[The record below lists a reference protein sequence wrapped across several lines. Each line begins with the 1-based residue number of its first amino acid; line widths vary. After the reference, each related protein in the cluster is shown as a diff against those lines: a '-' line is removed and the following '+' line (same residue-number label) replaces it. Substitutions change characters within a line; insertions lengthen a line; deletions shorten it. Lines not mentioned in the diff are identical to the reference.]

1 VTWRDAASVAT
12 RGVRRRFAR
21 TALTIA
27 AVALAVAL
35 LTALLTIA
43 TTARTRV
50 LAGLSRGGPL
60 ATIKVAAAAP
70 DPASIETDNP
80 KPGPFRALDASA
92 LARIRMLPDVAAVL
106 PVIANRWL
114 VSPQPNGRID
124 PHGDPQPE
132 PFVDTLVGVDLAHP
146 ANLPATVLA
155 GRLPLPGSLIEVAVT
170 PNYLE
175 RVGMDPKRPA
185 AAIGQRLVL
194 GAPRAFG
201 ALGDQPVRGLWVK
214 AFVVGV
220 VAQEAGTGDLLAP
233 IQQAER
239 AARFSAAG
247 DPGYGVSPAASP
259 YSGLLVV
266 ARGLSDIDAV
276 RRQITAIGYS
286 TSAPENLIA
295 SVLRYLRVV
304 EIVLAGIGL
313 IALIIATLGVADALL
328 AAIRERRREIGI
340 LKALGARD
348 RDVLRVFA
356 FEAAMVGLIGGVVGT
371 VAGWAVARAVAA
383 VANGYLTGQGLSGVG
398 LDVNVLFV
406 AGGIAGSVLLSLAAG
421 TMPALRAARLSAR
434 EAVDAP

>member
-1 VTWRDAASVAT
+1 
-12 RGVRRRFAR
+12 
-21 TALTIA
+21 
-27 AVALAVAL
+27 
-35 LTALLTIA
+35 
-43 TTARTRV
+43 
-50 LAGLSRGGPL
+50 
-60 ATIKVAAAAP
+60 
-70 DPASIETDNP
+70 
-80 KPGPFRALDASA
+80 
-92 LARIRMLPDVAAVL
+92 M
-106 PVIANRWL
+106 
-114 VSPQPNGRID
+114 
-124 PHGDPQPE
+124 
-132 PFVDTLVGVDLAHP
+132 
-146 ANLPATVLA
+146 
-155 GRLPLPGSLIEVAVT
+155 
-170 PNYLE
+170 
-175 RVGMDPKRPA
+175 
-185 AAIGQRLVL
+185 
-194 GAPRAFG
+194 
-201 ALGDQPVRGLWVK
+201 
-214 AFVVGV
+214 
-220 VAQEAGTGDLLAP
+220 
-233 IQQAER
+233 
-239 AARFSAAG
+239 
-247 DPGYGVSPAASP
+247 SP
-259 YSGLLVV
+259 YSDLLVV
-266 ARGLSDIDAV
+266 ARGLADIDAV

-383 VANGYLTGQGLSGVG
+383 VVNGYLTGQGLSGVG

>member
-1 VTWRDAASVAT
+1 MTWRDAASVAT

-70 DPASIETDNP
+70 DPASIETDSP
-80 KPGPFRALDASA
+80 KPGSFRALDASA
-92 LARIRMLPDVAAVL
+92 LARIRMLPDRLPDVATVL

-114 VSPQPNGRID
+114 VTPQPNGRVD

-295 SVLRYLRVV
+295 FVLRYLRVV
-304 EIVLAGIGL
+304 
-313 IALIIATLGVADALL
+313 
-328 AAIRERRREIGI
+328 
-340 LKALGARD
+340 
-348 RDVLRVFA
+348 
-356 FEAAMVGLIGGVVGT
+356 
-371 VAGWAVARAVAA
+371 
-383 VANGYLTGQGLSGVG
+383 
-398 LDVNVLFV
+398 
-406 AGGIAGSVLLSLAAG
+406 
-421 TMPALRAARLSAR
+421 
-434 EAVDAP
+434 